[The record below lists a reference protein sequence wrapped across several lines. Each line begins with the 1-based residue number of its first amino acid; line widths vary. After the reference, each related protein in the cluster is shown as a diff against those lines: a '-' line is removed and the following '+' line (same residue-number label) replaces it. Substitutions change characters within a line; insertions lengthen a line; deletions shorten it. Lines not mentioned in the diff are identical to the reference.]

1 MKVFQY
7 LGKIT
12 KDKWEHY
19 AVALTLT
26 CLFDIFLQTWLAAI
40 VVLAISIGKEVYDK
54 VSGKG
59 TPDWYDLL
67 ADVLGIAIGIM

>member
-1 MKVFQY
+1 MKIIQ
-7 LGKIT
+7 LLNNIS

-26 CLFDIFLQTWLAAI
+26 RLLRVLLPRWIAGL

-54 VSGKG
+54 VSHKG
-59 TPDWYDLL
+59 TPEWKDLL
-67 ADVLGIAIGIM
+67 TDVLGIAVGMI